1 MVMILPIVE
10 VTKVVI
16 MVIIMVMVMVM
27 VKDRI
32 YTIAAMGVV
41 TLEVVVV
48 IVTRG
53 RYWRRYVTSGKE
65 G

>member
-16 MVIIMVMVMVM
+16 MVIIMVMLM

-53 RYWRRYVTSGKE
+53 RYWRRYVIVVM
-65 G
+65 